1 MDFRSELVGSF
12 STGSNDNPTVEIIE
26 SAFRHHKMN
35 YRYINCEVLPK
46 DLKAAVEGAR
56 AMGWV
61 GFNCSIPHK
70 VEVIKHLDGLGE
82 SASVIGAVNCAV
94 LRDGKFIGEN
104 TDGKGFL
111 ASLQTVIDPKDKE
124 VVIFGAG
131 GAARAVAVE
140 VALAGACCITIVNR
154 DQKRGNELASLLNEK
169 TKAKTEFVQW
179 SQTYQIPAS
188 TNVVVNATS
197 IGMHPNVSEK
207 LDFNVET
214 LLSHMVVA
222 DVVVNPPQTVLIKD
236 AQARGCK
243 VLNGFGMIV
252 NQGVLS
258 VKYWTGEDVSPDVMR
273 ERLLELL

>member
-169 TKAKTEFVQW
+169 TKAKTEFVKW

>member
-26 SAFRHHKMN
+26 AAFRHHKMN

-46 DLKAAVEGAR
+46 DLKAAVDGAR
-56 AMGWV
+56 AMDWV

-111 ASLQTVIDPKDKE
+111 ASLQTAIDPKDKE

-154 DQKRGNELASLLNEK
+154 DDKRGQELTALLNEK
-169 TKAKTEFVQW
+169 TKTKAEFVQW
-179 SQTYQIPAS
+179 SQTYQIPA
-188 TNVVVNATS
+188 TTHVVVNATS
-197 IGMHPNVSEK
+197 MGMHPNVTQK
-207 LDFNVET
+207 LDFNVDT

-236 AQARGCK
+236 ATAKGCK

-258 VKYWTGEDVSPDVMR
+258 VKYWTGKDVSPDVMR

>member
-26 SAFRHHKMN
+26 AAFRHHKMN

-46 DLKAAVEGAR
+46 DLKGAVDGAR

-82 SASVIGAVNCAV
+82 SASVIGVVNCAV

-111 ASLQTVIDPKDKE
+111 ASLQTAIDPQDKE

-154 DQKRGNELASLLNEK
+154 DEKRGKELIALLNEK
-169 TKAKTEFVQW
+169 TKTKAEFVQW
-179 SQTYQIPAS
+179 SQTYQIPA
-188 TNVVVNATS
+188 TTHVVVNATS
-197 IGMHPNVSEK
+197 MGMHPNVTQK
-207 LDFNVET
+207 LDFNVDT

-236 AQARGCK
+236 ATAKGCK

-258 VKYWTGEDVSPDVMR
+258 VKYWTGKDVSPDVMR

>member
-1 MDFRSELVGSF
+1 MDFRAELVGSF

-26 SAFRHHKMN
+26 AAFRHHKIN
-35 YRYINCEVLPK
+35 YRYINCEVLPE
-46 DLKAAVEGAR
+46 DLKAAVDGAR

-82 SASVIGAVNCAV
+82 SAAVIGAVNCAV
-94 LRDGKFIGEN
+94 LRNEKFIGEN

-111 ASLQTVIDPKDKE
+111 ASLQTAIDPKDKE

-154 DQKRGNELASLLNEK
+154 DEKRGKELIDLLNDKTK
-169 TKAKTEFVQW
+169 TKAEFVQW
-179 SQTYQIPAS
+179 SQTYQIPSS
-188 TNVVVNATS
+188 THVVVNATS
-197 IGMHPNVSEK
+197 MGMHPNVTQK
-207 LDFNVET
+207 LDFNVDT

-222 DVVVNPPQTVLIKD
+222 DVVVNPPQTILIKD
-236 AQARGCK
+236 ATAKGCK

-258 VKYWTGEDVSPDVMR
+258 VKYWTGKDVSPDVMR

>member
-26 SAFRHHKMN
+26 AAFRHHKMN

-46 DLKAAVEGAR
+46 DLKAAVDGAR

-111 ASLQTVIDPKDKE
+111 ASLQTAIDPKDKE

-154 DQKRGNELASLLNEK
+154 DDKRGQELTALLNEK
-169 TKAKTEFVQW
+169 TKTKAEFVQW
-179 SQTYQIPAS
+179 SQTYQIPA
-188 TNVVVNATS
+188 TTHVVVNATS
-197 IGMHPNVSEK
+197 MGMHPNVTQK
-207 LDFNVET
+207 LDFNVDT

-236 AQARGCK
+236 ATAKGCK

-258 VKYWTGEDVSPDVMR
+258 VKYWTGKDVSPDVMR